1 MRRRLASPATGTH
14 ILPMVTLRRG
24 VSFLSGVLLAAIVA
38 CAGSSA
44 RADVIH
50 LKNGA
55 TIQADGWEVRGDDLL
70 VRQGTGRVVIPRAE
84 VVSID
89 ATAPQAR
96 PTTALAPHPG
106 SAPSRPGAT
115 AAIIPPIPPPAS
127 QAIAREPSRDRLL
140 QAVED
145 LKQRIGDYPVARA
158 ENTRQLV
165 DLLNHIGTLAYKGRD
180 YDQAAGRF
188 REALTYDGKSAS
200 AQFGLAATYVAQ
212 GQDLYARSVLDQ
224 ALLDH
229 PEDAD
234 LHALQ
239 GDVYYSEERP
249 EEALAAWQRA
259 FMIRP
264 TEAVRT
270 RIDKLRRERAI
281 DSDYVRSEAAHFT
294 LKYDGERAGTDL
306 SGQILDYLE
315 QQFRDLEGRFD
326 YYPSQPIIVILYPQ
340 RQFYE
345 ATLAES
351 NVGGLFDGKIRVPIG
366 GLQQIDAEA
375 RSVLVHELT
384 HAFIA
389 GKSRGAAPRW
399 LHEGLAQYMEGRR
412 TPGPTAAVL
421 ARQYRTMS
429 NPEAWGQTFSY
440 PSALSFV
447 EFLIA
452 REGLPRLVD
461 VLDAIGRGATLDD
474 AFEKGLRETTGDLR
488 RAWGDALAAEN
499 LQ

>member
-1 MRRRLASPATGTH
+1 MTVGPWR
-14 ILPMVTLRRG
+14 
-24 VSFLSGVLLAAIVA
+24 GVLLRIGTGLFAA
-38 CAGSSA
+38 AGAVCMISPA
-44 RADVIH
+44 RADLIH

-55 TIQADGWEVRGDDLL
+55 TIQADSWEVRGDDLL
-70 VRQGTGRVVIPRAE
+70 VRQGTGRMVIPRAD
-84 VVSID
+84 VASID
-89 ATAPQAR
+89 AGPSRAR
-96 PTTALAPHPG
+96 PATATPGAAP
-106 SAPSRPGAT
+106 ARPGAV
-115 AAIIPPIPPPAS
+115 AATIPPIPPPAT
-127 QAIAREPSRDRLL
+127 QAIAKEPSRDQLL
-140 QAVED
+140 QAVEA

-158 ENTRQLV
+158 ENTHQLV
-165 DLLNHIGTLAYKGRD
+165 DLLNRLGTLAYKGRD
-180 YDQAAGRF
+180 FDQAVGRF
-188 REALTYDGKSAS
+188 REALTYDARSAS
-200 AQFGLAATYVAQ
+200 AQFGLAATYFAQ

-259 FMIRP
+259 FMFRP
-264 TEAVRT
+264 TEAVRA
-270 RIDKLRRERAI
+270 RIDKLQRERAV

-306 SGQILDYLE
+306 SAQILAYLE
-315 QQFRDLEGRFD
+315 EQFRDLEGRFD
-326 YYPSQPIIVILYPQ
+326 YYPSQPIVVILYPQ

-351 NVGGLFDGKIRVPIG
+351 NVAGLFDGKIRVPIG
-366 GLQQIDAEA
+366 GLQQINVEA
-375 RSVLVHELT
+375 RGVLIHELT

-412 TPGPTAAVL
+412 TPGSTAAVL
-421 ARQYRTMS
+421 ARQYRGMQS
-429 NPEAWGQTFSY
+429 PQAWGQTFSY

-447 EFLIA
+447 EFLID

-461 VLDAIGRGATLDD
+461 VLDAIGRGASLDD
-474 AFEKGLRETTGDLR
+474 AFEKGLRETTADLR
-488 RAWGDALAAEN
+488 RAWGESLASQN